1 MNMMMVFIMRTVKKA
16 PDFGA
21 QTKRLF
27 FMNAIFAIFQLVK
40 LASARS
46 HEYRQQK
53 DNQRQFRERRKQS
66 RDLITVEIIVV

>member
-1 MNMMMVFIMRTVKKA
+1 MMVFIMRTVKKA

-53 DNQRQFRERRKQS
+53 DNQRQFRERRKQTQS